1 MGVSNA
7 DFSFRNEELV
17 PLAKLL
23 RDQYTQD
30 EADFVDLL
38 PRVYTKNFLPDY
50 DVRLKAADAVVS
62 AKLGQGQSAA
72 FGARMAETQAAL
84 PALLNRLEARA
95 RRAEGLTV
103 PLKALGVQA
112 VRDAYKLQDRERL
125 DTALKLLLRNLDD
138 NAAALDDT
146 GHTPAETA
154 KLRTLHQSLMSDSAA
169 QDASQTNSQR
179 LTAANVTVL
188 NHLYAAMQH
197 VLKDGKSLY
206 RGVDAARLKGYT
218 VKELL
223 KRVRQTRGDTG
234 EA

>member
-38 PRVYTKNFLPDY
+38 PKVYTKDFLPDY
-50 DVRLKAADAVVS
+50 DARLTAADAVVS
-62 AKLGQGQSAA
+62 ARVGQGQAA
-72 FGARMAETQAAL
+72 ALGARMAETGAAL

-103 PLKALGVQA
+103 PLKALGLQA
-112 VRDAYKLQDRERL
+112 ARAALKLQDRERL

-138 NAAALDDT
+138 NAAALAEQ
-146 GHTPAETA
+146 GHAAAETA
-154 KLRTLHQSLMSDSAA
+154 RLRTLHQSLMQDSAA
-169 QDASQTNSQR
+169 QDATQTNSQR
-179 LTAANVTVL
+179 LTAANVAVL

-197 VLKDGKSLY
+197 VLADGKSLY
-206 RGVDAARLKGYT
+206 RGVDKARLKGYT

-223 KRVRQTRGDTG
+223 KRVRQERKA
-234 EA
+234 E